1 MPYQQKKN
9 KNSVIMSQGAEKSY
23 KKIQHS
29 IIIKTLNKQEM
40 QRNFLHLR
48 KNYEKS
54 TLESCLIIKY
64 WMFPPKFGDKA
75 KMHTTI
81 ISI

>member
-1 MPYQQKKN
+1 
-9 KNSVIMSQGAEKSY
+9 MSQGAEKSY

-29 IIIKTLNKQEM
+29 IIINTLNKQEM

-54 TLESCLIIKY
+54 TARIMPNNKILNVS
-64 WMFPPKFGDKA
+64 
-75 KMHTTI
+75 
-81 ISI
+81 S